1 MKNRTDSNV
10 GEKVRSQRI
19 KEKGGKG
26 EEEEDVQTL
35 LQLFNKLEIKE
46 GANEETGNSSK
57 EEKGV
62 RHKQEER
69 VQDAQYQSPR
79 TRWRAGWEAEKLR
92 EPEQKVT

>member
-1 MKNRTDSNV
+1 MKNRIDSNV
-10 GEKVRSQRI
+10 GEEVRSKRKTDSNDDEKVRRKRI
-19 KEKGGKG
+19 KEKGGLG

-46 GANEETGNSSK
+46 GAHVQTGNSSK
-57 EEKGV
+57 EVKGV

-79 TRWRAGWEAEKLR
+79 TR
-92 EPEQKVT
+92 